1 MIVVQLVAL
10 NIEEVKVRLSFNVGD
25 NVQIVGGLFEGY
37 TGVVQS
43 ISEDL
48 RNVTVL
54 VKRGRRD
61 MPVELEAAMIKP
73 AD

>member
-1 MIVVQLVAL
+1 M
-10 NIEEVKVRLSFNVGD
+10 KVRLSFKEGD
-25 NVQIVGGLFEGY
+25 NVQIVSGLFEGY

-43 ISEDL
+43 ISDDL

-61 MPVELEAAMIKP
+61 MPVELEASMIKP